1 VCRCHNNSADPVG
14 PRLRLL
20 GIYTAIVSTKSLR
33 GKYVSHHDGARSE
46 RSTMGGTSVYNS
58 GVSVRLATSQA
69 RDAIMF
75 HRDAGFDFRK
85 T

>member
-1 VCRCHNNSADPVG
+1 VENTRRIVTAPVLSG
-14 PRLRLL
+14 
-20 GIYTAIVSTKSLR
+20 
-33 GKYVSHHDGARSE
+33 
-46 RSTMGGTSVYNS
+46 TMGGTVYNS

>member
-20 GIYTAIVSTKSLR
+20 GIYTAIVSTKNLR

-46 RSTMGGTSVYNS
+46 RTMGGTVYNS